1 MRNYC
6 SSSVWWNWIGK
17 FAAAVPLFPEIY
29 ICLLSS
35 LQFWFS
41 FAVAIPVLFYLSRIF
56 ASLKFIYSCLRF
68 LHSWNIYLSH
78 IFTSLKFLFVSD
90 FYLLEICCRIF
101 LPPWNLFC
109 LRFLPPWNLLSQIFT
124 SLKCVVSIFLPPWN
138 FYLSQIFASLKFLF
152 VSDFRLPEIFICL
165 SSASL

>member
-101 LPPWNLFC
+101 LPPWNLF
-109 LRFLPPWNLLSQIFT
+109 LSQIFT
-124 SLKCVVSIFLPPWN
+124 SLKFVVSD
-138 FYLSQIFASLKFLF
+138 FYLLEMCRLNFFASLKFLF
-152 VSDFRLPEIFICL
+152 VSDFCLPEIFICL